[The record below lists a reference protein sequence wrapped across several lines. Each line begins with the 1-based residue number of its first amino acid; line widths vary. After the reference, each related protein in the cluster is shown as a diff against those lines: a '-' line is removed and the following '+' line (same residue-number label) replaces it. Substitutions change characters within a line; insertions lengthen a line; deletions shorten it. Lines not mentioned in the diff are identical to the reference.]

1 MGGGERERV
10 EGREDEENTLPPH
23 HPTPP
28 LPTQTLLNFYSKRR
42 LLITGTP
49 LQNDLM
55 ELWSLMHFLMPHVFA
70 SHAAF
75 RDWFSQPLTAAVE
88 GAGGSA
94 AAKDA
99 AGRALVKRLHSVL
112 RPFLLRR
119 LKADVEKSLPPKHE
133 HILRVTLS
141 RRQRALYED
150 YLASSAASGALTG
163 GGFLGAVNV
172 LMQLRKVCNHPDLFE
187 ARPIVSALDAPAV
200 VAHWPATAARALEDG
215 GWGRVDDVL
224 AGAALLDVRAAA
236 VTTAAGAAASA
247 RLAPPAGAVA
257 AAALAGAVAALDAPL
272 VAAGP
277 LEAALPAL
285 PNAAAV
291 AAADVAAAKARVRA
305 AAGAA
310 ATAATLEAVSVDRLG
325 VTPALGTDGVAAL
338 TLTWLPAHAR
348 VLAASPRAAQ
358 SVPSFFVDAV
368 RTPADRAADLDPVLR
383 RFVCVIPRAR
393 APPPELWCSTPA
405 PAAAA
410 AAAARAAAL
419 AARGRAASA
428 PLHTAAVRATLFF
441 PDKRLIQFD
450 CGKLQALATL
460 LRDLK
465 AGGHRVLIFTQ
476 MSRMLDILEAF
487 LGLHGHTYVRL
498 DGGTKPEARQVLM
511 QRFNANPKIFAF
523 ILSTRSGGVGM
534 NLTGADTVVFYDAD
548 WNPAMDAQ
556 AQDRC
561 HRIGQV
567 RVGLGERGR
576 GWCLFLF
583 PFPSFFST
591 HTTPHPHTP
600 TLSNR
605 RAPSTSTV
613 SSPSTRWRRTYWP
626 SRAKNG
632 SSTAWPSSP
641 VGSRPICWPGSIR
654 ASCWG
659 CRLGVKVA
667 VVAARAAPPRRSWP
681 PRWLPPKT
689 ATTPPTRP
697 PRLPRRRL
705 RRPSSRRTRRLK
717 RRTAGTTSAARR
729 RRRRAGARR
738 PSNQSLRPAPPRP
751 PCPPNWPTWMPP
763 CAPWNGTR

>member
-1 MGGGERERV
+1 MWRE
-10 EGREDEENTLPPH
+10 EKKEKHSTPQP
-23 HPTPP
+23 HPTPH
-28 LPTQTLLNFYSKRR
+28 TQTLLNFHSKRR

-88 GAGGSA
+88 GAAGGA

-200 VAHWPATAARALEDG
+200 TLHWPARAARALEG
-215 GWGRVDDVL
+215 GAWGRVDGVL

-236 VTTAAGAAASA
+236 ATTTAGAAASES
-247 RLAPPAGAVA
+247 LAPPPGAVA
-257 AAALAGAVAALDAPL
+257 AAALTGAVAALDAPL

-277 LEAALPAL
+277 LEAALPGP

-291 AAADVAAAKARVRA
+291 AAADAAAAAARARS

-325 VTPALGTDGVAAL
+325 VAPTLGTDGVAAL

-348 VLAASPRAAQ
+348 VLAASPRTAQ
-358 SVPSFFVDAV
+358 SVPSFFLNAV

-383 RFVCVIPRAR
+383 RFVCVIPRTR

-410 AAAARAAAL
+410 AAAARTAAL
-419 AARGRAASA
+419 AARVRAASA
-428 PLHTAAVRATLFF
+428 PLHTAAVRTTLFF

-476 MSRMLDILEAF
+476 MSKMLDILEAF

-567 RVGLGERGR
+567 RVGFGREGR
-576 GWCLFLF
+576 GWCFVFSL
-583 PFPSFFST
+583 SIIFFSHHPT
-591 HTTPHPHTP
+591 PLPTPH
-600 TLSNR
+600 
-605 RAPSTSTV
+605 
-613 SSPSTRWRRTYWP
+613 
-626 SRAKNG
+626 
-632 SSTAWPSSP
+632 
-641 VGSRPICWPGSIR
+641 
-654 ASCWG
+654 
-659 CRLGVKVA
+659 
-667 VVAARAAPPRRSWP
+667 
-681 PRWLPPKT
+681 
-689 ATTPPTRP
+689 
-697 PRLPRRRL
+697 
-705 RRPSSRRTRRLK
+705 
-717 RRTAGTTSAARR
+717 
-729 RRRRAGARR
+729 
-738 PSNQSLRPAPPRP
+738 
-751 PCPPNWPTWMPP
+751 
-763 CAPWNGTR
+763 